1 MVSPMDNNDLISILA
16 RGEEEEVKQ
25 DTKDSQVGSEDTED
39 NDGDNSTSL
48 KTTMSA
54 MDVLDIEDGSR
65 HSTTSLPSGSGDVSQ
80 DLENWIDGKDLAP
93 SDDLNRFVSA
103 TDVKF
108 KYGLT
113 HNTLNNFT
121 LMAQLQKFLDTSNEI
136 LFSESAA
143 MNLSPEELES
153 RVRMAFTM
161 YAELSRI
168 NQRTALALEEQRR
181 KYNDGST
188 DIDKLS
194 LLLSSVPSDKL
205 KEILYAITKSKG

>member
-16 RGEEEEVKQ
+16 KGEEEEVKQ

-54 MDVLDIEDGSR
+54 MDVLDIEDGSS
-65 HSTTSLPSGSGDVSQ
+65 HKTSLPSGSGDVSQ